1 MKPQPNHEHWL
12 PLTGPGVLLCAQLLA
27 LVALLTFRARAGGLP
42 VTGPGIALYCAS
54 VLLSVAGFL
63 LLAARRTR
71 TPSTWAVALLIL
83 PALSSFV
90 FWWGLGGE
98 FPPWGHHDTEVVLP
112 FFLFLAVTIA
122 AAAAIYG
129 LPVLAMGGYAVQ
141 AALYIVHYLP
151 QFLQYPGS
159 NLLGPSPS
167 IFMLMTGFYAV
178 GLVAALL
185 NRGRFNPG
193 LWLAGVLAAAVGGLL
208 LAVVIGMLPQNGEW
222 LGYMRLEPAVPQN
235 AWGWARML
243 AHRLAEASIV
253 VAALTAVLKIAQL
266 PLFRGRRAEP
276 RSTGA

>member
-54 VLLSVAGFL
+54 VLLSVAGFV

-112 FFLFLAVTIA
+112 FFLF
-122 AAAAIYG
+122 
-129 LPVLAMGGYAVQ
+129 
-141 AALYIVHYLP
+141 
-151 QFLQYPGS
+151 
-159 NLLGPSPS
+159 
-167 IFMLMTGFYAV
+167 
-178 GLVAALL
+178 
-185 NRGRFNPG
+185 
-193 LWLAGVLAAAVGGLL
+193 LAGVLAAAVGGLL

-266 PLFRGRRAEP
+266 PLFRGRRDEP

>member
-90 FWWGLGGE
+90 FWWGLGVE

-112 FFLFLAVTIA
+112 FFLF
-122 AAAAIYG
+122 
-129 LPVLAMGGYAVQ
+129 
-141 AALYIVHYLP
+141 
-151 QFLQYPGS
+151 
-159 NLLGPSPS
+159 
-167 IFMLMTGFYAV
+167 
-178 GLVAALL
+178 
-185 NRGRFNPG
+185 
-193 LWLAGVLAAAVGGLL
+193 LAGVLAAAVGGLL

-222 LGYMRLEPAVPQN
+222 LGYIRLEPAVPQN
-235 AWGWARML
+235 A
-243 AHRLAEASIV
+243 
-253 VAALTAVLKIAQL
+253 
-266 PLFRGRRAEP
+266 
-276 RSTGA
+276 